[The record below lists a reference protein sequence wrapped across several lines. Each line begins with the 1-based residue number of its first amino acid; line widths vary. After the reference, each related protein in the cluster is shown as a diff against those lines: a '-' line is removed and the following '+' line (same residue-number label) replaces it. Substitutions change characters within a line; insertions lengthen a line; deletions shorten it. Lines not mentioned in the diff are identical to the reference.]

1 MNDRVG
7 LVEIYN
13 EKVTDLLHEGQKEI
27 QIVEANG
34 SVVPKDLE
42 EIQILKP
49 EDMLEAAQRVQRE
62 RKIGETRMNKE
73 SSRSHTILRILIES
87 VPRIPDA
94 NDGEN
99 VHVTNALLN
108 FVDLAGSEKAGQ
120 TGAQGERFKE
130 LTFINK
136 SLSVL
141 SQVVM
146 QLSEDVNPAATPGGL
161 NVTASRLTSTG
172 TTMSKRGTSRFVNY
186 RDSKLTRILQSS
198 LSGNAFIAMICN
210 ITPASVDETHSTL
223 R

>member
-1 MNDRVG
+1 LARPED
-7 LVEIYN
+7 
-13 EKVTDLLHEGQKEI
+13 KQKEVT
-27 QIVEANG
+27 IVEVNG

-49 EDMLEAAQRVQRE
+49 EDMLKAAQRVQRE
-62 RKIGETRMNKE
+62 RRIGETRMNKE
-73 SSRSHTILRILIES
+73 SSRSHTILRISIES

-94 NDGEN
+94 DDCED
-99 VHVTNALLN
+99 VHVMNALLN

-120 TGAQGERFKE
+120 TGAIGDRFKE
-130 LTFINK
+130 ATYINK

-141 SQVVM
+141 SQVVNK
-146 QLSEDVNPAATPGGL
+146 LSESELNSGTTPAGHAVAP
-161 NVTASRLTSTG
+161 SRLNPTTNTG
-172 TTMSKRGTSRFVNY
+172 NSKKISKPIVHVNY

-210 ITPASVDETHSTL
+210 ITPASIEETHSTL

>member
-1 MNDRVG
+1 
-7 LVEIYN
+7 
-13 EKVTDLLHEGQKEI
+13 
-27 QIVEANG
+27 
-34 SVVPKDLE
+34 
-42 EIQILKP
+42 
-49 EDMLEAAQRVQRE
+49 MLAAAQRIQRE
-62 RKIGETRMNKE
+62 RRIGETRMNKE

-87 VPRIPDA
+87 VPRIPA
-94 NDGEN
+94 EAEGEN

-120 TGAQGERFKE
+120 TGAVGERFKE
-130 LTFINK
+130 ATYINK

-146 QLSEDVNPAATPGGL
+146 QLSEDSNLPPPLATPGGL
-161 NVTASRLTSTG
+161 NVSTSRLTNTG
-172 TTMSKRGTSRFVNY
+172 PATSKRPTSRFVNY

-210 ITPASVDETHSTL
+210 ITPASIDETHSTL